1 MFTYMEAEKCHF
13 VSFTLEVCNVSHTTI
28 EVRNG
33 SRVRI
38 EVDNGNRAKM
48 EARNGIF
55 FAGPSSFSVGKR
67 EGDTRAYI

>member
-1 MFTYMEAEKCHF
+1 M
-13 VSFTLEVCNVSHTTI
+13 CNVSYTRI

-38 EVDNGNRAKM
+38 EVDNVNCAKM
-48 EARNGIF
+48 KARNGIF
-55 FAGPSSFSVGKR
+55 FAGPSSFGVGKR